1 MDLLIVAIGAAIA
14 STALGFLWY
23 LPQTFGTIWMK
34 ECGLNEKE
42 LANRPMTKPL
52 TASIASNI
60 LIAVIL
66 WYARNS
72 IFAGVGLRDFLITIA
87 FTWFAFVLC
96 IRMVHVFFEGKTIR
110 YVAVTSAHDLVS
122 LMLLGLLAYY
132 V

>member
-1 MDLLIVAIGAAIA
+1 MDVLIVAVGAAVS

-42 LANRPMTKPL
+42 LAQRSMTKPL
-52 TASIASNI
+52 TVSIASNI
-60 LIAVIL
+60 LIAITL

-72 IFAGVGLRDFLITIA
+72 LFAGVALRDFLLTVA
-87 FTWFAFVLC
+87 FAWFAFVLC
-96 IRMVHVFFEGKTIR
+96 IRMVHVYFEGKTAR
-110 YVAVTSAHDLVS
+110 YVAVTSAHDLVA
-122 LMLLGLLAYY
+122 LMLLALIAYY